1 MPAPRII
8 GRHRG
13 TGRELAILGLDS
25 VKASFSWENRKGR
38 HFVCLC
44 VMDAR
49 NTSADELGSFC
60 SNLLRTGCAYFCAWG
75 PDCERVHDAMDAEIV
90 GDDPPTTYIGCVMTT
105 WHANEAL
112 RDAFGFFLDCTAPD
126 EDFAPDGC
134 ASALIIVV
142 DQLIGLRILSVS

>member
-13 TGRELAILGLDS
+13 TGRELGNPRTRFRKSS
-25 VKASFSWENRKGR
+25 VSWENRKGR

-75 PDCERVHDAMDAEIV
+75 PDCERVHNAMDAEIV